1 MGDRDYRH
9 PPEIRWRQTPPTS
22 PLSETRTRMAFPH
35 PMAVPAPVHLRYAGG
50 GMPRPIVALRSR
62 SRVTTGVGDVTGERA
77 GRKCADHTCL
87 PRRKDDPR
95 RVARS
100 PPNL

>member
-1 MGDRDYRH
+1 
-9 PPEIRWRQTPPTS
+9 
-22 PLSETRTRMAFPH
+22 
-35 PMAVPAPVHLRYAGG
+35 
-50 GMPRPIVALRSR
+50 MPRPIVALRSR

-100 PPNL
+100 PPNLRSWWPDAGDGLGPVAPSIRPL